1 MGRGPSSHWEASP
14 LTCQNNG
21 TLPDP
26 PPASIWV
33 RFSSL
38 GTWGCLG
45 VSDLDREFYG
55 LQMAFKCAWNYP
67 EHIFDTSVA
76 IFIFFSICSLPPY
89 YPFLFLCTFLTSQFF
104 LLLFGKALDFSIS
117 LMPWAMPSALLFFF
131 FFSFC
136 SGLNS
141 VPLKIYVSLEP
152 QNLTFFFF
160 FFENRFFAGMNN

>member
-1 MGRGPSSHWEASP
+1 MHKEWGRAPPVIGKHRPSLARITGPSQTR
-14 LTCQNNG
+14 LQ
-21 TLPDP
+21 P
-26 PPASIWV
+26 PSM

-89 YPFLFLCTFLTSQFF
+89 HPFLFLSTSFTSRFF

-117 LMPWAMPSALLFFF
+117 LMPRATPSALLFFF
-131 FFSFC
+131 FFFLSFC
-136 SGLNS
+136 SGLNNI
-141 VPLKIYVSLEP
+141 PLKMYVSLEP
-152 QNLTFFFF
+152 QNMTCFFFF
-160 FFENRFFAGMNN
+160 GK